1 MWYRSTALAF
11 VLVTAVI
18 GCGSAHSSGSRAV
31 SPLPDRMAGA
41 APCSPQ
47 SRLAHAPL
55 PGESGVYAAGPIYLS
70 VGEDLGQLPAR
81 RRLHGSEAIAT
92 VLGGRAATLR
102 VLPSPGVRM
111 TLAFAPRGG
120 PDHPHPFVY
129 YGRAAVRFSPCGRET
144 ERFYGGVLFAGRG
157 CARLAAD
164 VGTTEQTMV
173 IPIAGSLRGCA
184 HGRAPAPLGPS
195 WAPFLGVACGAP
207 NRMTCDRIGI
217 GVWASGPAAAVLVR
231 VAGRLV
237 TLSPP
242 APGDRGRLWQGYLLG
257 EGPAHG
263 GLRVHADRRRRWF
276 GTPELHPRVQVIAIL
291 PNGQRASTSSLR
303 VLLHPGFG

>member
-1 MWYRSTALAF
+1 MRLTDQVAL
-11 VLVTAVI
+11 T
-18 GCGSAHSSGSRAV
+18 
-31 SPLPDRMAGA
+31 
-41 APCSPQ
+41 APCAPQ
-47 SRLAHAPL
+47 NRLARAPL

-70 VGEDLGQLPAR
+70 VGEDLGQLPPR
-81 RRLHGSEAIAT
+81 RRPRGSEAIAT

-111 TLAFAPRGG
+111 TLVFAPQGG
-120 PDHPHPFVY
+120 PGHPSPVLAD
-129 YGRAAVRFSPCGRET
+129 GRATVRFSLCGTGT
-144 ERFYGGVLFAGRG
+144 ERFYGGVLFAGQG
-157 CARLAAD
+157 CARLAAEA
-164 VGTTEQTMV
+164 GTTAQTMV

-195 WAPFLGVACGAP
+195 WTPFLGVACGTP

-217 GVWASGPAAAVLVR
+217 GVWAGGPAAAVIVR
-231 VAGRLV
+231 IAGRLV

-257 EGPAHG
+257 QGPAHG
-263 GLRVHADRRRRWF
+263 ALRVRTDRRRRWF
-276 GTPELHPRVQVIAIL
+276 GSPELHPRVQVTAIL
-291 PNGQRASTSSLR
+291 PNGQRATGSPMR